1 MSRITH
7 NYISEDQIEKSCVQF
22 LVNNFGYQELDCTTA
37 NNSDMNDGSNRSDL
51 RDVILKDRL
60 FAKIQQLNP
69 TVPDDT
75 ITHAIDGLMDRRT
88 SQSLLQANQEI
99 YSAIRDGV
107 IVSYKDAQG
116 KQHTNIPLKLIDYKN
131 PHNNEFLAV
140 TQLSIKTTGNAPQ
153 CNYRRPDLLVYINGL
168 PIVFIELKNAIIP
181 LKTAYEDNL
190 TNYKEEIPQLFL
202 TNVIC
207 VLSNGVQ
214 TRLGSMTAKWEKF
227 YPWLR
232 VDDEKESVDKDDIEE
247 HGNSIQYLL
256 AGLFEPARLLD
267 YIENFVL
274 YQDNKAKIIAQNH
287 QFLGVNHAFNNFL
300 RRDQLDGR
308 LGVFWHTQGSGKSF
322 SMVFFIRKVLRKV
335 TGNFSFVIITDRED
349 LDKQISK
356 NFLATGTA
364 TKAEIGQPTS
374 SDKMRQLLGQNI
386 KLVFTLIQKFRYDKG
401 SKYPLLYNPNE
412 REVIVIVDEA
422 HRTQY
427 KDLAENMRK
436 GLAGAHYIAFTGT
449 PLLKQEKTKQWF
461 GEYVSE
467 YTFKQAIEDGAT
479 LPLFYEKRVPTVLV
493 QNEDLN
499 DELAE
504 ILEDEEL
511 SEAQQEKL
519 KAKFSKELE
528 VVKREDRLDTI
539 AKDIVFHFPRRGY
552 RGKGLVVC
560 IDQFTT
566 VKMYEKVKAQWDKQ
580 LRELQ
585 SQVYQ
590 IQDAEQKQQLKNLIK
605 YMERVEMA
613 VVISDPS
620 GDREKF
626 DNQGLS
632 IQPHID
638 RLNKLD
644 TNGKDIEDNFKDPEN
659 PLQLV
664 FVCAMWLT
672 GFDAPTASTLYL
684 DKPMTGH
691 TLMQTIARVNRVTSF
706 QIRNDKGELVSKT
719 NGEIIDYYNVFRNL
733 KLALK
738 DYGQG
743 EETEEGTGTG
753 GGNSPVQD
761 KSVLFAMLDSA
772 IAETLTFCQ
781 EQNIDLTKI
790 QDSEDPFR
798 YIELFETFA
807 DILLSKDVLRK
818 TFNVYFNTVANLFEA
833 CKPEIIRQDKYSNSK
848 ELVAILQY
856 LHRFTVNQIDDT
868 DLQPLIRTIS
878 NLLDRSV
885 ITNPDDIAEPTAT
898 ANSLIE
904 GQIIDLSEIDLEK
917 LKEKFKVTEHKNL
930 LISNMRAFI
939 QQKIQQMLKTNQ
951 NRVNFA
957 DRYNEIVDNYNSGAT
972 VTEEFF
978 EDLKKFTEDLNE
990 EDKRHIREG
999 LTEDELE
1006 IFDLLVKEKLTKDEE
1021 KQVKLASKDLI
1032 RKLVNASPKIL
1043 VNEWWRDPQTKARV
1057 KSMIED
1063 VLDSDLPDSYDRVAF
1078 NRKVTDVFD
1087 LVQKLARNDEK
1098 WVKVV

>member
-1 MSRITH
+1 MPYVTN
-7 NYISEDQIEKSCVQF
+7 NYLTEDDIEKTCVKY
-22 LVNNFGYQELDCTTA
+22 LVDNLHYQHIDCTTA
-37 NNSDMNDGSNRSDL
+37 TNDDINDSSNRSDL

-60 FAKIQQLNP
+60 FAKITQLNP
-69 TVPDDT
+69 TAPEPT
-75 ITHAIDGLMDRRT
+75 IHHAIDGLMDRRT

-99 YSAIRDGV
+99 YSMIRDGV
-107 IVSYKDAQG
+107 FVSYKDAQG
-116 KQHTNIPLKLIDYKN
+116 KQHTNVPLKLIDYQK
-131 PHNNEFLAV
+131 PDNNEFLAV

-153 CNYRRPDLLVYINGL
+153 CNYRRPDLLIYINGL

-181 LKTAYEDNL
+181 LKTAFKDNL
-190 TNYKEEIPQLFL
+190 TAYKAEIPQLFL

-214 TRLGSMTAKWEKF
+214 TRLGSMTASWEKF

-232 VDDEKESVDKDDIEE
+232 VDNEKETIDKKDIAE
-247 HGNSIQYLL
+247 HGNSIEYLL
-256 AGLFEPARLLD
+256 AGLFQPARLLD

-300 RRDQLDGR
+300 RRDQLYGR

-374 SDKMRQLLGQNI
+374 SEQMRQLLGQNI

-401 SKYPLLYNPNE
+401 SQYPLLYKPDE
-412 REVIVIVDEA
+412 REIIVIVDEA

-427 KDLAENMRK
+427 KDLAENMRL

-449 PLLKQEKTKQWF
+449 PLLKKEKTKQWF

-511 SEAQQEKL
+511 TEAQEEKL

-620 GDREKF
+620 SEREKF

-644 TNGKDIEDNFKDPEN
+644 ANGKDIEDNFKDPEN

-743 EETEEGTGTG
+743 EEVDEGTG

-781 EQNIDLTKI
+781 EQHIDLTQI
-790 QDSEDPFR
+790 QVSEYRFKEID
-798 YIELFETFA
+798 LFKTFA
-807 DILLSKDVLRK
+807 DILLAKDVLRK

-833 CKPEIIRQDKYSNSK
+833 CKPEIIRQDKYSNLK

-868 DLQPLIRTIS
+868 DLEPLMRTVS

-904 GQIIDLSEIDLEK
+904 GQVLDLSEIDLAK

-939 QQKIQQMLKTNQ
+939 QQKIQQMLKINQ

-978 EDLKKFTEDLNE
+978 EDLKKFTEELNE

-1032 RKLVNASPKIL
+1032 QKLVNASPKIL
-1043 VNEWWRDPQTKARV
+1043 INEWWRDPQTKARV

-1078 NRKVTDVFD
+1078 NRKVTDIFD
-1087 LVQKLARNDEK
+1087 LVQRLARNDEK

>member
-1 MSRITH
+1 MPYVTN
-7 NYISEDQIEKSCVQF
+7 NYLTEDDIEKTCVKY
-22 LVNNFGYQELDCTTA
+22 LVDNLNYQHIDCTTVT
-37 NNSDMNDGSNRSDL
+37 NDDINDGSNRSDL
-51 RDVILKDRL
+51 RDVILEDRL
-60 FAKIQQLNP
+60 FAKITQLNP
-69 TVPDDT
+69 TVPEPT
-75 ITHAIDGLMDRRT
+75 INHAIDGLMDRRT

-99 YSAIRDGV
+99 YSMMRDGV
-107 IVSYKDAQG
+107 FVSYKDAQG
-116 KQHTNIPLKLIDYKN
+116 KQHTNVPLKLIDYQN
-131 PHNNEFLAV
+131 PHKNEFLAV

-153 CNYRRPDLLVYINGL
+153 CNYRRPDLLIYINGL

-181 LKTAYEDNL
+181 LKNAYDDNL

-232 VDDEKESVDKDDIEE
+232 VDNEKESVDKNDIAE
-247 HGNSIQYLL
+247 HGNSIEYLL
-256 AGLFEPARLLD
+256 AGLFQPARLLD

-287 QFLGVNHAFNNFL
+287 QFLGVNHAFDNFL

-374 SDKMRQLLGQNI
+374 SEKMRQLLGQNI

-449 PLLKQEKTKQWF
+449 PLLKQERTKQWF

-590 IQDAEQKQQLKNLIK
+590 IQDVEQKQQLKNLIK

-613 VVISDPS
+613 VVISDPR

-644 TNGKDIEDNFKDPEN
+644 TKGKDIEDNFKDPEN

-930 LISNMRAFI
+930 LISNMRVFI

-1032 RKLVNASPKIL
+1032 QKLVNASPKIL
-1043 VNEWWRDPQTKARV
+1043 VNEWWRNPQTKARV

-1063 VLDSDLPDSYDRVAF
+1063 VLDSDLPESYDRVAF

-1087 LVQKLARNDEK
+1087 LVQRLARNDEK